1 MLHLVI
7 CYYKADT
14 KQRLRSRAVLV
25 YGNLMYLERILFVQV
40 NYYYYY
46 YYYCCMAWFD
56 MS

>member
-46 YYYCCMAWFD
+46 YYCCMAWFD